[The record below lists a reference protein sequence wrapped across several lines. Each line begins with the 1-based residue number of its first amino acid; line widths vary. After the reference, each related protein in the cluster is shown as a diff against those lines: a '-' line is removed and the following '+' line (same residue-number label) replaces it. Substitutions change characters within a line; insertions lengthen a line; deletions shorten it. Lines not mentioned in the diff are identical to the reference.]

1 MKIHLWPAFLL
12 AVALISC
19 TPTKKTQSFEA
30 IFPREDYHQ
39 LAKSKGINN
48 ERWVDRLY
56 ENQVNVS
63 NFDRFK
69 KEGVDLTQV
78 HGRDYQSRVLLSEV
92 IVEGEILSEKE
103 NPASD
108 VMFHTEYLVKVDKVI
123 KTSNWTP
130 ADTILLK
137 VRYGPVGDR
146 YMAII
151 AGLDKYGVGEK
162 AILYLE
168 PMEKA
173 FQVQD
178 ERISKGLELGK
189 SRINADRND
198 PNIFQPLKKYLIKD
212 KQVYEETSG
221 YIGDKAEIVKGIKK
235 MLSLNK
241 Y

>member
-1 MKIHLWPAFLL
+1 MKIYLWPAFLL
-12 AVALISC
+12 AVVLISC
-19 TPTKKTQSFEA
+19 APMKKTQSFET

-56 ENQVNVS
+56 DHEVNMH
-63 NFDRFK
+63 NFDRFE
-69 KEGVDLTQV
+69 KEGVDLRQV

-108 VMFHTEYLVKVDKVI
+108 VKFHTEYQVKVGRVI
-123 KTSNWTP
+123 KTSNWEP

-137 VRYGPVGDR
+137 VQYGPVGDR

-162 AILYLE
+162 AILFLE

-173 FQVQD
+173 FQVRD
-178 ERISKGLELGK
+178 KRISKGLEIGK

-212 KQVYEETSG
+212 KHVYEKTNG

-235 MLSLNK
+235 VLSLNK